1 MNSVEKVKALC
12 KKHGTTMHKVEMDLG
27 FANGYI
33 GGLRKGTIPSDRLA
47 KIATYFGLPI
57 EELLNDDSAEY
68 INYSVNRGDVLN
80 VFKMSLQ
87 SIPMLGEI
95 ACGEPILMD
104 DSHAELYSGIG
115 MSVKA
120 DFCLKCKG
128 DSMVNARIHDG
139 DIVFIKKDEPV
150 EDGQIYAVAIDDEA
164 TLKRVYRSENTV
176 TLVAENPTY
185 APIVVTGTDAKNVR
199 ILGKA
204 VAFQSIVR

>member
-1 MNSVEKVKALC
+1 MNSVEKVKTLC
-12 KKHGTTMHKVEMDLG
+12 KERDIPIAKLERDLG
-27 FANGYI
+27 FSNAYI
-33 GGLRKGTIPSDRLA
+33 ARLKKGTIPTDRLM
-47 KIATYFGLPI
+47 KIANYFDVYIG
-57 EELLNDDSAEY
+57 ELFGDEDGGFELGYFD
-68 INYSVNRGDVLN
+68 NRHAKNTMPLTT
-80 VFKMSLQ
+80 Q

-176 TLVAENPTY
+176 TLVAENPAY
-185 APIVVTGTDAKNVR
+185 APIVVTGADAKNVR